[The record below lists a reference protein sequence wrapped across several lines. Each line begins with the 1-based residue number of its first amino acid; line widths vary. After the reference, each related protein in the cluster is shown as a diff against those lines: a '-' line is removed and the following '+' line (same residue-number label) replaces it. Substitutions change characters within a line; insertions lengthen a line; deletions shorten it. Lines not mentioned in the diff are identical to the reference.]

1 MMQEENKYGNID
13 EMLSLAKKYV
23 ENCYAP
29 YSKIHVVAVLST
41 DKGLYVGV
49 NVENAS
55 YGLTVCAERVAVF
68 KAISEGAKKF
78 YRILIYSPDVYPT
91 PCGACRQVLSEFV
104 DDDFEVII
112 VGGREQQIKRLTFGE
127 VLPYRFKINNIM

>member
-1 MMQEENKYGNID
+1 MCEENECGNMN
-13 EMLSLAKKYV
+13 EMLNLAKKYV

-78 YRILIYSPDVYPT
+78 HKILIYSPDVYPM

-104 DDDFEVII
+104 DDDFEVIV
-112 VGGREQQIKRLTFGE
+112 VGGKEQKIKRLSFSE
-127 VLPYRFKINNIM
+127 VLPYRFKIDKNM